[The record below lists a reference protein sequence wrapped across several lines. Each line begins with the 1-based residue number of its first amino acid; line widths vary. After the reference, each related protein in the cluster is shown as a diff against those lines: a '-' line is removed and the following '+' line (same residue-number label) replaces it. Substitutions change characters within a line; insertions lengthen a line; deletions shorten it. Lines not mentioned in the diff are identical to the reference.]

1 MTLIT
6 FRDRNTSGDP
16 VGPTWYLQFDAAT
29 VEEYAR
35 SAEITTYPV
44 ETGATLSDHYQPQP
58 RQISLT
64 GVVSDTPSGS
74 WTNIESLQNAA
85 APPVMV
91 TRPLELTVRPDPS
104 RTGAYGALRPIV
116 AGPLP
121 SQRLIQGNIERA
133 RLYIPR
139 WAQTLQ
145 VSGTL
150 DANTRSGVTRIASF
164 VAVLDA
170 LMEQRI
176 PISVIMLTGTE
187 YTDMMIADLRAPRV
201 SGAGGS
207 VTISLDLQQV
217 IKAAPATSRASEQR
231 ENPAFQKKK
240 AKGRA
245 GVRKPT
251 KDDIARARLNEP
263 LSSFFPYPSP

>member
-1 MTLIT
+1 LTLIT

-35 SAEITTYPV
+35 AAEITTYPV
-44 ETGATLSDHYQPQP
+44 ETGAILSDHYQPQP

-64 GVVSDTPSGS
+64 GVVSDTPSGT

-91 TRPLELTVRPDPS
+91 TRPLELRVRPDPS
-104 RTGAYGALRPIV
+104 RTGPYGALRPV
-116 AGPLP
+116 VTGPLP

-133 RLYIPR
+133 KLYIPR

-145 VSGTL
+145 VSGSE
-150 DANTRSGVTRIASF
+150 APGSGVTRIASF
-164 VAVLDA
+164 VSVLDA

-176 PISVIMLTGTE
+176 QVSVVMITGTE
-187 YTDMMIADLRAPRV
+187 YTDLMIADMRAPRS
-201 SGAGGS
+201 SGSGGS
-207 VTISLDLQQV
+207 VTVSLELQQV

-231 ENPAFQKKK
+231 ENPAVKKK
-240 AKGRA
+240 KVA
-245 GVRKPT
+245 GTRGTRKPT
-251 KDDIARARLNEP
+251 KDEIALARLNEP
-263 LSSFFPYPSP
+263 LSSFFPYPNP